1 MIELTRKQIHLIRS
15 TIRQALGITSAR
27 RAPNVTVRATPV
39 GLLIQSASDNIAV
52 EHRVEGDFRPDVITL
67 PYEALQA
74 CEGKRND
81 KVSIQQDGDTITVQ
95 WLDGGIPQTAQ
106 YSHAE
111 PVQVPESPP
120 ELTGIDREFVSA
132 MSEAVA
138 TTDNESS
145 RFALGCVRLRGSDG
159 QIAATDGRQA
169 LMYSGFS
176 FPWDDELLVPAT
188 KAFSSKAFSNAAEV
202 SIGRSDEWVSIQADS
217 WTLHLKIE
225 KEARFPNVDDHV
237 PAVDAATSTMILAD
251 TDAEFLTQ
259 ASRKLPAASEFNAP
273 VTVDLNGSVAIRA
286 KSADQEFGTE
296 LVLSNSQRSGEE
308 MRFNTNRDYLRRAA
322 SLGFRQIYLQT
333 AEAPASCRDDRRSYI
348 WALLGKDGA
357 ITPDAKLTRIESP
370 SDPPKPSPQRRT
382 TIPMRN
388 TKRPTST
395 RSRAD
400 KPASVLAKAEALRDS
415 LSVAL
420 TDTRELISVIKAKR
434 KQNRLVETTLRSLKQ
449 LENIGA

>member
-1 MIELTRKQIHLIRS
+1 MIELTRKQIYFIRS

-27 RAPNVTVRATPV
+27 RAPSVTIRATPV
-39 GLLIQSASDNIAV
+39 GLLIQSATEHVAIEHCIA
-52 EHRVEGDFRPDVITL
+52 GDYRPEIVSL

-74 CEGKRND
+74 CEGRQSD
-81 KVSIQQDGDTITVQ
+81 QVGIQRDGDTITVQ

-120 ELTGIDREFVSA
+120 ELTGIDREFVPA
-132 MSEAVA
+132 MAEAVV

-145 RFALGCVRLRGSDG
+145 RFALSCVRLRGSDG

-169 LMYSGFS
+169 LIYSGHS
-176 FPWDDELLVPAT
+176 FPWDDEVLIPAT
-188 KAFSSKAFSNAAEV
+188 KAFSSQAFSNAAEV
-202 SIGRSDEWVSIQADS
+202 SIGHSDDWVSIQADD

-237 PAVDAATSTMILAD
+237 PAVDAATSTMILTD
-251 TDAEFLTQ
+251 TDADFLTQ

-286 KSADQEFGTE
+286 KSADQDVGTE

-333 AEAPASCRDDRRSYI
+333 AEAPAFCRDDRRSYI

-357 ITPDAKLTRIESP
+357 ITPDAQLTRIESP
-370 SDPPKPSPQRRT
+370 CDPPKPSRQRRT
-382 TIPMRN
+382 TIPMPN
-388 TKRPTST
+388 TKRPTSP
-395 RSRAD
+395 RPRAA

-420 TDTRELISVIKAKR
+420 TDTRDLISAIKAKR